1 MENIYLFKF
10 SLCNDVEYIWIKHK
24 CLPCVLGKKNINE
37 WKTIEKV
44 SKKNWQKKGKC
55 YQFARCVNC
64 EFIFNFTFAGA
75 SYIATVP
82 IFHFQHT
89 SRQIYFYIISFYL
102 NKHFHKFMSS
112 RNGKIVFYTTIM
124 YAIVKHFL
132 LILLWEQ
139 KQQQFVVKKDVGNS
153 THTHIE

>member
-1 MENIYLFKF
+1 MTYTFGLSINVCHVFLVKYQ
-10 SLCNDVEYIWIKHK
+10 WM
-24 CLPCVLGKKNINE
+24 KNN
-37 WKTIEKV
+37 WKV
-44 SKKNWQKKGKC
+44 SKQKWQNKRKC

-89 SRQIYFYIISFYL
+89 SRQIYFYIILFYL

-132 LILLWEQ
+132 LMLLWEQ
-139 KQQQFVVKKDVGNS
+139 KQQQFVVRKTLETAQKTKKY
-153 THTHIE
+153 ERRK